1 MLPQADHLS
10 DVFRRHCADRG
21 WTPLHLPSS
30 GAAEEEQLLQELIA
44 CREGD
49 CAELS
54 LELIQLAEQQGWA
67 SPWLD
72 DNKARAELAL
82 GRPELACAI
91 WETLQTA
98 EDSDVAAMATAMRQ
112 ELQSDLKLQTAL
124 VACCRAS
131 GWQPRHLGN
140 SREAARIGLGQ
151 ALAEIVA
158 CREAG
163 RCDLSL
169 KLIRLCQQE
178 GHTSPWL
185 EDNQARVEVDQG
197 QFWDAA
203 KRWRQLRDGS
213 DPEAARM
220 GSTMIQMLEEHFV
233 ERGFQPEW
241 LGLNN
246 DASAPEALIAVL
258 DHALLEQRSSHAV
271 LTYQLLKLAQEQSW
285 LGTEDED
292 LDEDLEASQTSWQ
305 EIKQIWQ
312 LVAQHPDPIVQSRGR
327 QGLERH
333 RELTDEALRE
343 QAELIEFCRNAGWK
357 PRHLGDPDSRA
368 SIGFEQALLEI
379 IECRAQGATLMS
391 GALIDH
397 CRAMGWT
404 SPWLLDNKARLLQE
418 DDPAAAASI
427 WWDLSEHTDPQVR
440 KAAKEALD
448 LNGRSELEADILRAI
463 TASRDQGRKTPWRT
477 LLMQRL
483 LGDNPEL
490 SISWRQEA
498 IQLRAR
504 PHEAWDLHLR
514 KHRLFLALVQERLDR
529 FDHKA
534 PES

>member
-30 GAAEEEQLLQELIA
+30 GAAEEEQLLKELIA
-44 CREGD
+44 CREGG

-54 LELIQLAEQQGWA
+54 LELIQLAEQQGWG
-67 SPWLD
+67 SPWLE

-82 GRPELACAI
+82 GRPKLAYAI

-98 EDSDVAAMATAMRQ
+98 EDSDTAAMATAMLQ
-112 ELQSDLKLQTAL
+112 ELHSDLKLQTAL
-124 VACCRAS
+124 LTCCQAS

-140 SREAARIGLGQ
+140 PHEATRIGLSQ

-163 RCDLSL
+163 RSDLSL
-169 KLIRLCQQE
+169 KLIRLCQQG

-185 EDNQARVEVDQG
+185 DDNQARVEVDQG

-213 DPEAARM
+213 DPEAASM

-233 ERGFQPEW
+233 ERGFQPDW

-246 DASAPEALIAVL
+246 DESTPEALIAVL

-271 LTYQLLKLAQEQSW
+271 RTHQLLKLAQEQSW
-285 LGTEDED
+285 LGTAE
-292 LDEDLEASQTSWQ
+292 LDEQLAASQTSWQ
-305 EIKQIWQ
+305 EIQQIWQ
-312 LVAQHPDPIVQSRGR
+312 LVVQHPDPIVQSKGR
-327 QGLERH
+327 QGLEQH
-333 RELTDEALRE
+333 REQTDEALQA
-343 QAELIEFCRNAGWK
+343 QAELIDFCQRNGWK
-357 PRHLGDPDSRA
+357 PQHLGDPDSRA
-368 SIGFEQALLEI
+368 SIGLEQALAEI
-379 IECRAQGATLMS
+379 VACRAQGATLMS

-397 CRAMGWT
+397 CRGMGWT
-404 SPWLLDNKARLLQE
+404 SPWLLDNKARLLQD
-418 DDPAAAASI
+418 DDPEAAASI
-427 WWDLSEHTDPQVR
+427 WSDLSTHSDPQVR
-440 KAAKEALD
+440 QVAHKELD
-448 LNGRSELEADILRAI
+448 LNRRCELEAEIIRAI
-463 TASRDQGRKTPWRT
+463 TAARDQGLETSWRS

-483 LGDNPEL
+483 LRENPDL

-498 IQLRAR
+498 IQL
-504 PHEAWDLHLR
+504 PSHSNEAWDLHLR
-514 KHRLFLALVQERLDR
+514 KHRLFQALVQERLDQ
-529 FDHKA
+529 FEHNA

>member
-1 MLPQADHLS
+1 MS
-10 DVFRRHCADRG
+10 
-21 WTPLHLPSS
+21 
-30 GAAEEEQLLQELIA
+30 
-44 CREGD
+44 
-49 CAELS
+49 
-54 LELIQLAEQQGWA
+54 
-67 SPWLD
+67 
-72 DNKARAELAL
+72 
-82 GRPELACAI
+82 
-91 WETLQTA
+91 
-98 EDSDVAAMATAMRQ
+98 
-112 ELQSDLKLQTAL
+112 
-124 VACCRAS
+124 
-131 GWQPRHLGN
+131 
-140 SREAARIGLGQ
+140 
-151 ALAEIVA
+151 
-158 CREAG
+158 
-163 RCDLSL
+163 
-169 KLIRLCQQE
+169 
-178 GHTSPWL
+178 
-185 EDNQARVEVDQG
+185 
-197 QFWDAA
+197 
-203 KRWRQLRDGS
+203 
-213 DPEAARM
+213 
-220 GSTMIQMLEEHFV
+220 
-233 ERGFQPEW
+233 
-241 LGLNN
+241 
-246 DASAPEALIAVL
+246 
-258 DHALLEQRSSHAV
+258 
-271 LTYQLLKLAQEQSW
+271 
-285 LGTEDED
+285 TEDED
-292 LDEDLEASQTSWQ
+292 FEASQTSWQ

-498 IQLRAR
+498 IQLRAH
-504 PHEAWDLHLR
+504 PHEAWNLHLR

-529 FDHKA
+529 FDHNA